1 MDTNLLPSEKKT
13 LINFLSLYIFLTL
26 IILSL
31 VSFMY
36 YDFQKNLMF
45 SQIRP
50 KLTEYAKDVIHRLKE
65 MHQSL
70 GEDLHYPRYSRFKS
84 AIYDADYIKIF
95 SLLENENVN
104 LNKVIYK
111 TGRKIHF
118 IKEPDAYYLGTKYV
132 IIEVDDNE
140 LWLKKVYKN
149 IFIFG
154 LFFIVFM
161 GFIGYFLTKLFL
173 KPMHNS
179 LILLDNFIKDTT
191 HELNTP
197 ISAILA
203 NIETIDKQNL
213 DKKLKKKINR
223 IEIAA
228 RTISNIYQDL
238 TYLIMHKK
246 IKSKIEKINLKDLI
260 LQRVS
265 YFKILAQSK
274 KIDFILDLQDSFLEA
289 DKKKISKMIDNI
301 ISNAIK
307 YNRVGGKIKIALR
320 KNYISILDTGIG
332 IPKEKIKDIF
342 KRYQRFNSSEGGFG
356 IGLNI
361 VYMIA
366 NEFHLKIEIDSEIN
380 KGTEVIIKW

>member
-1 MDTNLLPSEKKT
+1 MLPSEKKT